1 MPEDFANKPQR
12 ERRDGRC
19 EYSRR
24 LLVTFFTFFCHM
36 NKKKLLNER
45 QIKNEKKK
53 KGFDMSYASV
63 GGSRHTKENHRIYYK
78 LRGDSDAPIKIVRRE
93 RVLKQDA

>member
-1 MPEDFANKPQR
+1 
-12 ERRDGRC
+12 
-19 EYSRR
+19 
-24 LLVTFFTFFCHM
+24 
-36 NKKKLLNER
+36 
-45 QIKNEKKK
+45 
-53 KGFDMSYASV
+53 MSYASV